1 MPDYIDRAGILF
13 ELETGFFPQDMEYTR
28 AVEIAKSLIKS
39 APGVDAVE
47 VVRCRDCEYYISD
60 GGKYPYCE
68 IMSNKGE
75 GEYYHPFDDHYC
87 SHGERRENG

>member
-1 MPDYIDRAGILF
+1 MPDYINRADLLF

-47 VVRCRDCEYYISD
+47 VVRCRDCGYYD
-60 GGKYPYCE
+60 RDKNVC
-68 IMSNKGE
+68 KGRPTE
-75 GEYYHPFDDHYC
+75 PIVSRKPNDYC
-87 SHGERRENG
+87 SYGERRENG